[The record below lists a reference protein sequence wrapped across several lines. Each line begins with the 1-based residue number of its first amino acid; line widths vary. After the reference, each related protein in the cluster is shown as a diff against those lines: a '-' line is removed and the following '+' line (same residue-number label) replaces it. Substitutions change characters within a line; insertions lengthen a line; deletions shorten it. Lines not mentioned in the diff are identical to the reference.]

1 MALRENMEKQGNW
14 IFRHRSYLPLGLIL
28 IIIYAM
34 HDYTYLR
41 NDSRVNLLWELF
53 CFCVAFA
60 GLAIRA
66 YTVGYVPKGTSGRN
80 TRDQVADVLN
90 TTGIYS
96 VVRNPL
102 YLGNFLIWF
111 AAGLL
116 TRDWW
121 VSMLIITIFYFYHER
136 IVFAEEEFLRRKFG
150 PEYLQWARVTPAF
163 IPSLKLWRPSTMDFS
178 LKTVIRREYHGFL
191 GIIITFS
198 LLEAMGNY
206 SVQGVFALDFIWK
219 IIFWLGIT
227 AYVAIFLLDR
237 YTEILKVEGR

>member
-1 MALRENMEKQGNW
+1 
-14 IFRHRSYLPLGLIL
+14 
-28 IIIYAM
+28 
-34 HDYTYLR
+34 
-41 NDSRVNLLWELF
+41 LF
-53 CFCVAFA
+53 IAFT
-60 GLAIRA
+60 GLAFRA
-66 YTVGYVPKGTSGRN
+66 FTVGYVPKGTSGRN
-80 TRDQVADVLN
+80 TRGQVAEVLN
-90 TTGIYS
+90 TAGIYS

-150 PEYLQWARVTPAF
+150 QEYLQWATVTPAF
-163 IPSLKLWRPSTMDFS
+163 IPNLKLWSPPTMDFS
-178 LKTVIRREYHGFL
+178 LKSVIRREYHGFL

-206 SVQGVFALDFIWK
+206 SVKGVFTLDFIWK
-219 IIFWLGIT
+219 IIFWSGVI
-227 AYVAIFLLDR
+227 AYGVIFFLDR
-237 YTEILKVEGR
+237 YTEVLKEEGR

>member
-1 MALRENMEKQGNW
+1 MRENMEKQGNW

-28 IIIYAM
+28 ILIYAM
-34 HDYTYLR
+34 RDYTYMR
-41 NDSRVNLLWELF
+41 NNFHVNLLWEFFCLF
-53 CFCVAFA
+53 IAFA
-60 GLAIRA
+60 GLTVRVF
-66 YTVGYVPKGTSGRN
+66 TVGYVPEGTSGRN
-80 TRDQVADVLN
+80 TRGQVADVLN

-121 VSMLIITIFYFYHER
+121 VSVFIITTFYFYHER
-136 IVFAEEEFLRRKFG
+136 IVFAEEEYLRRKFG
-150 PEYLQWARVTPAF
+150 HEYLQWAKVTPAF
-163 IPSLKLWRPSTMDFS
+163 IPNLKLWTPPVMDFS

-198 LLEAMGNY
+198 ILEALGNY
-206 SVQGVFALDFIWK
+206 SVKGVFALDLTWK
-219 IIFWLGIT
+219 IIFWSGIIVY
-227 AYVAIFLLDR
+227 AVIFFLDR
-237 YTEILKVEGR
+237 CTEKLKVEGR